1 MSRPCSDQRLVTTP
15 TGVARLIVDQA
26 PRRARA
32 TLVLGH
38 GAGGGAGARD
48 LVALAEALPAAG
60 VTVVRVEQPWRVAGK
75 RIASAPATL
84 DRGWLGALAQVE
96 ISGAL
101 VVGGRSAGARVAC
114 RTALALGAAGCVALA
129 FPLHPPRRSGRP
141 FDPTR
146 SRLPELV
153 AAGVPTLVVQGE
165 RDVFGGPREL
175 AAARAQLPADTV
187 VIGIPG
193 ADHSFAVLRSASI
206 AQPPTQDQVLDR
218 LVTSVRDWCRTLS

>member
-1 MSRPCSDQRLVTTP
+1 MSPVSRPCSEQRLVTTP
-15 TGVARLIVDQA
+15 AGDARLIVDRA

-60 VTVVRVEQPWRVAGK
+60 FTVVRVEQPWRVAGK
-75 RIASAPATL
+75 RVAPAPATL
-84 DRGWLGALAQVE
+84 DRGWLGALAHVKVT
-96 ISGAL
+96 GAL
-101 VVGGRSAGARVAC
+101 LVGGRSVGARVAC

-129 FPLHPPRRSGRP
+129 FPLHPPGRTGRP

-146 SRLPELV
+146 SRLPELI

-165 RDVFGGPREL
+165 RDAFGGPEEL
-175 AAARAQLPADTV
+175 QASRRSLSADTV
-187 VIGIPG
+187 VVGIPG
-193 ADHSFAVLRSASI
+193 ADHGFAVLRGGRG
-206 AQPPTQDQVLDR
+206 TQGQVLDR
-218 LVTSVRDWCRTLS
+218 LVTSVRDWCLTLC

>member
-1 MSRPCSDQRLVTTP
+1 MSRPCSDQRLVSTP
-15 TGVARLIVDQA
+15 AGNARLIIARA

-38 GAGGGAGARD
+38 GAGAGAGARD

-60 VTVVRVEQPWRVAGK
+60 VTVIRVEAPWRVAGK
-75 RIASAPATL
+75 RLAPAPATL
-84 DRGWLGALAQVE
+84 DNGWLGALTQVE
-96 ISGAL
+96 VTGAL
-101 VVGGRSAGARVAC
+101 LVGGRSAGARVAC

-129 FPLHPPRRSGRP
+129 FPLHPPLGPGRP

-146 SRLPELV
+146 SRLPELI

-165 RDVFGGPREL
+165 RDAFGGPEEL
-175 AAARAQLPADTV
+175 EASRPQLPAGTV

-193 ADHSFAVLRSASI
+193 ADHGFAVPRNGS
-206 AQPPTQDQVLDR
+206 QTQGQVLDR
-218 LVTSVRDWCRTLS
+218 LTTSVRDWCLSLI